1 MDHVFVCDLV
11 VSYDRI
17 GDVHSAQG
25 DLSSALS
32 SYKKALKIEEQLGAR
47 NPANTD
53 WQRDLS
59 VSYNKIGDMPGQRP
73 VSPAGP

>member
-1 MDHVFVCDLV
+1 
-11 VSYDRI
+11 
-17 GDVHSAQG
+17 VHSAQG

-32 SYKKALKIEEQLGAR
+32 SYNKALKIEEQLGAR
-47 NPANTD
+47 DPANTD